1 MDDYDCK
8 YFKNKKPI
16 IIDNNLALEYKKYC
30 KEINTKEIE
39 NLIMIKSG
47 VNNILLEKNQ
57 G

>member
-8 YFKNKKPI
+8 YFKNKKPS